1 MKLNYKGF
9 YLKKYYFNLFPHFLN
24 IKSYNLP
31 KPQNGVIMEDKT
43 IQVPITMTIEQRE
56 ILKVFSKKVAHAGTL
71 AGWLKSLAFREIDH
85 ATPEQ
90 KQKFNELMGA

>member
-1 MKLNYKGF
+1 
-9 YLKKYYFNLFPHFLN
+9 
-24 IKSYNLP
+24 
-31 KPQNGVIMEDKT
+31 MEDKT

-90 KQKFNELMGA
+90 KEKFNNLMGA